1 MPSSYGAG
9 LRLGPRGGSARPVAG
24 DAVGRRTLARV
35 RPLNGPP
42 VDPAVADGQWG
53 VRHVAAGLG
62 IGWAV
67 TVFVQFVLMGVGGY
81 DVGEEFSLEAVS
93 LFQVA
98 LWFGLFGVPLW
109 VVSSRG
115 LEWSALGLTLE
126 RRDIL
131 PGLALGVFAQA
142 LLVPVIYAPILFF
155 RDDLDVAADAR
166 DLVDKADGLG
176 VVLLIVVVV
185 FGAPV
190 VEELFFRGLALRA
203 FEQRLGRWV
212 GLVASSLVFGLVH
225 FQPLQFP
232 ALVMFGLIAGWLAQR
247 DGRLGRA
254 IWAHVGFNAWTVGLL
269 LWM

>member
-1 MPSSYGAG
+1 MAG
-9 LRLGPRGGSARPVAG
+9 WVLSNIVVAVLLG
-24 DAVGRRTLARV
+24 T
-35 RPLNGPP
+35 
-42 VDPAVADGQWG
+42 
-53 VRHVAAGLG
+53 
-62 IGWAV
+62 
-67 TVFVQFVLMGVGGY
+67 
-81 DVGEEFSLEAVS
+81 
-93 LFQVA
+93 
-98 LWFGLFGVPLW
+98 
-109 VVSSRG
+109 
-115 LEWSALGLTLE
+115 ALGLTLE

-131 PGLALGVFAQA
+131 SGLAIGVFAQA
-142 LLVPVIYAPILFF
+142 LLVPAIYAPILFF
-155 RDDLDVAADAR
+155 RDDLGVAADAR

>member
-1 MPSSYGAG
+1 M
-9 LRLGPRGGSARPVAG
+9 
-24 DAVGRRTLARV
+24 
-35 RPLNGPP
+35 NGPP
-42 VDPAVADGQWG
+42 VDPVNPAVAEGKWG

-67 TVFVQFVLMGVGGY
+67 TVFVQFLLMVVGDY

-98 LWFGLFGVPLW
+98 LWFGL
-109 VVSSRG
+109 
-115 LEWSALGLTLE
+115 
-126 RRDIL
+126 
-131 PGLALGVFAQA
+131 
-142 LLVPVIYAPILFF
+142 

-203 FEQRLGRWV
+203 FERRLGRWV
-212 GLVASSLVFGLVH
+212 GLVVSSLVFGLVH

-254 IWAHVGFNAWTVGLL
+254 IWAHVGFNTWTVGLL

>member
-1 MPSSYGAG
+1 M
-9 LRLGPRGGSARPVAG
+9 
-24 DAVGRRTLARV
+24 
-35 RPLNGPP
+35 NGPP
-42 VDPAVADGQWG
+42 VDPVNPAVAEGKWG

-67 TVFVQFVLMGVGGY
+67 TVFVQFLLMVVGDY

-115 LEWSALGLTLE
+115 LEWSALGFTLE

-131 PGLALGVFAQA
+131 PGLAIGVFAQA
-142 LLVPVIYAPILFF
+142 LLVPAIYAPIRFF

-203 FEQRLGRWV
+203 FERRLGRWV

-254 IWAHVGFNAWTVGLL
+254 IWAHVGFNTWTVGLL